1 MDTTIEIYCCRIQAI
16 LKRWAN
22 ILLTGICLLF
32 IWCGRAQS
40 GFAPVHGTVG
50 NSSYTI
56 GQPFYRQIAQSI
68 AISEG
73 VEQSYLIITY
83 LQDEACEG
91 IAYAGF
97 GFEFGDT
104 LIAGEYTSE
113 KPPQSSVLHYDS
125 IVRFLLVV
133 HPVWRISDTLLVYD
147 DAPEAV
153 FAGTH
158 TDSLVSQFGC
168 DSIVSRT
175 IYVISCP
182 DDYIDT
188 AAYGEESV
196 PLSLMPPNI
205 YPPNPSLQISSDVPS
220 SVLVGRSH
228 LITWQVVA
236 RGDTLRCTQNAI
248 VHFPPCGG
256 DYTIT
261 DRENHLYHTIRVGA
275 ICWMKENLR
284 STLYSNGDTISDSRV
299 YTIGADTISEWE
311 NYGRLYSWYS
321 AVNIPEGSDT
331 LPATDSE
338 GRVQGACPTGWHIP
352 LTEEMAQL
360 SIEDAQSLRIDGEYW
375 LGEADNLSGFS
386 AMPAGDYDERTGYF
400 EYLRTIAHFWA
411 SERVSENTGMVG
423 TLPNICNDF
432 YLENFSTH
440 NGCSIRCIKN

>member
-1 MDTTIEIYCCRIQAI
+1 MDKTIEINCCRIQSI
-16 LKRWAN
+16 LKRWAR
-22 ILLTGICLLF
+22 ISLTEICLLL
-32 IWCGRAQS
+32 ICQGRAQS

-50 NSSYTI
+50 SSSYTI
-56 GQPFYRQIAQSI
+56 GQVFYQQIAQGF

-73 VEQSYLIITY
+73 VEQSYLIITH

-91 IAYAGF
+91 TAYTGF

-104 LIAGEYTSE
+104 LIAGEYLVE
-113 KPPQSSVLHYDS
+113 KPPQYSVLHYDS
-125 IVRFLLVV
+125 IVQLLLVV
-133 HPVWRISDTLLVYD
+133 HPVWRISDTLLVND
-147 DAPEAV
+147 DAPEAIW
-153 FAGTH
+153 AGTH
-158 TDSLVSQFGC
+158 SDSLVSQFGC

-205 YPPNPSLQISSDVPS
+205 YPPNPSLQISSNVPS
-220 SVLVGRSH
+220 SVLVGRPH
-228 LITWQVVA
+228 QITWQVTTG
-236 RGDTLRCTQNAI
+236 GDTLRCVQNAI

-256 DYTIT
+256 DYTIM
-261 DRENHLYHTIRVGA
+261 DRENNLYHTIRVGA
-275 ICWMKENLR
+275 ICWLKENLR
-284 STLYSNGDTISDSRV
+284 STLYSNGDTIADSRV

-321 AVNIPEGSDT
+321 TVNIPEGSDT

-352 LTEEMAQL
+352 LSEEMAQL

-386 AMPAGDYDERTGYF
+386 AMPAGDYDNRTGYF
-400 EYLRTIAHFWA
+400 EYLRTVAHFWT
-411 SERVSENTGMVG
+411 SERMSENTGIVG

-432 YLENFSTH
+432 YLERFSTR